1 MKRILFILLILN
13 TCFLSLYAQKHK
25 KKTVKNERTEQQIN
39 QNKATKKRLLNLFL
53 QKNRLKNTCLIGVK
67 LQLNIVRNNL

>member
-25 KKTVKNERTEQQIN
+25 KKTVKNEHTEQQIN
-39 QNKATKKRLLNLFL
+39 QNKATKKEAIKLVSSKK
-53 QKNRLKNTCLIGVK
+53 QAENTCLIGVK

>member
-25 KKTVKNERTEQQIN
+25 KKTVKNEHTELQIN
-39 QNKATKKRLLNLFL
+39 QNKATKKEA
-53 QKNRLKNTCLIGVK
+53 IK
-67 LQLNIVRNNL
+67 LGSSKK

>member
-1 MKRILFILLILN
+1 MHRSI
-13 TCFLSLYAQKHK
+13 K
-25 KKTVKNERTEQQIN
+25 KKTVKNEHTEQQIN
-39 QNKATKKRLLNLFL
+39 QNKATKKEAIKTWLL